1 MDKART
7 SLDHLTAFRINF
19 LKTMQ
24 AQLLLYLRGSKL
36 YFPGAQGLKIVVL
49 CSSGE
54 IILTTLPNFSLY
66 GHTMWNINGPS
77 GMCHQ
82 LIQILLNSP
91 LHDYHLECIGNL
103 MS

>member
-1 MDKART
+1 MDKAET

-54 IILTTLPNFSLY
+54 IILAKFQFIWEHYVGYQWAVWNVSSAYPN
-66 GHTMWNINGPS
+66 PA
-77 GMCHQ
+77 
-82 LIQILLNSP
+82 
-91 LHDYHLECIGNL
+91 
-103 MS
+103 